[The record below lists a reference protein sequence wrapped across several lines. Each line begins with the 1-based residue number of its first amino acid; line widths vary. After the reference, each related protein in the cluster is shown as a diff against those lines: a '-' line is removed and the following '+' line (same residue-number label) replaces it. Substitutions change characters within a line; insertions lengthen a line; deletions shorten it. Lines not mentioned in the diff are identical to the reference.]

1 MSLDSLGPQMK
12 TLSKTLPV
20 TLGFAMLAGL
30 VSQANS
36 ADIAGDAFKDCT
48 CVTAQVAGQPVA
60 NLSEPVGDVLYSGA
74 KGYTKAT
81 KAVTLSDGSVVA
93 VGTAAGARVTSGAGC
108 DIAVAGNSLVSVS
121 TPNGVTGN
129 VCIKVAE
136 LTPAAFA
143 LLPGAGAG
151 GLAGLGGL
159 GLAAPVIGGAILIG
173 VGIAAI
179 SN

>member
-1 MSLDSLGPQMK
+1 MK
-12 TLSKTLPV
+12 SYTKIISAVSALAFSM
-20 TLGFAMLAGL
+20 AMPTA
-30 VSQANS
+30 AFS
-36 ADIAGDAFKDCT
+36 ADLMGDSFKDCT
-48 CVTAQVAGQPVA
+48 CVTPQVAGQPVA
-60 NLSEPVGDVLYSGA
+60 NLSEPVGNVLYSGA

-108 DIAVAGNSLVSVS
+108 DINVDGNSLVSVS
-121 TPNGVTGN
+121 TPNGATGN

-143 LLPGAGAG
+143 LLPGAGAAG
-151 GLAGLGGL
+151 IAGLGTVGTL
-159 GLAAPVIGGAILIG
+159 GVIGSGAILIG

>member
-1 MSLDSLGPQMK
+1 MDSLGPKMVK
-12 TLSKTLPV
+12 LNKALSTSLA
-20 TLGFAMLAGL
+20 LALLAG
-30 VSQANS
+30 VATQAS
-36 ADIAGDAFKDCT
+36 AADLAGDAFKDCT
-48 CVTAQVAGQPVA
+48 CVTPQVAGQPIA

-93 VGTAAGARVTSGAGC
+93 TGTAAGARVTSGAGC
-108 DIAVAGNSLVSVS
+108 DIAVDGNSLVSVS
-121 TPNGVTGN
+121 TPNGAAGN

-151 GLAGLGGL
+151 GLAGLG
-159 GLAAPVIGGAILIG
+159 LAAPLIGGAILVG

-179 SN
+179 SK